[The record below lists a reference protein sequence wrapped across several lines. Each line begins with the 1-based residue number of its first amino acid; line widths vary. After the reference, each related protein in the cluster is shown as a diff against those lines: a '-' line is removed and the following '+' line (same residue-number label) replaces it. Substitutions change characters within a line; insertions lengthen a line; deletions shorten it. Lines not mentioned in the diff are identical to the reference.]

1 MKSSVSIVRCQSYDE
16 EEVLKGLRQ
25 AIDLIGGIEHFVQKG
40 NRVLLK
46 PNLLF
51 GKAAEKAVTTHPSI
65 VKGMIKIV
73 REAGGVPFIGDS
85 PGVGGL
91 VRTAEKAGIKGV
103 ADEMNCPLVEFDRPV
118 LSAKGVGTQFK
129 QLEIDQAVLDVD
141 VIINLPKWKT
151 HGQTLLTLGVK
162 NLFGCIPGPRK
173 ALWHLRAGDNHKLF
187 AQVLVDLYQAVKP
200 PLTVLDGIV
209 GMEGN
214 GPNSGRPI
222 PLGLILASNDALS
235 IDQVVCDLLG
245 ISRRALPTNRVAFE
259 QGIGKDG
266 IEVLGEGVG
275 DVRIP
280 HFQFP
285 PLSGADWNLPGFI
298 RRALKNALSTKPV
311 MEEGKCVLCDR
322 CVETCPS
329 KALERKEKGLILRR
343 RQTPAFRAGSK
354 APLSINPEQ
363 TPGFRPGI
371 VEGLIF
377 DYGKCIRCFCCQE
390 ICSEGAIGIK
400 PGWALKFFNRK

>member
-1 MKSSVSIVRCQSYDE
+1 MKSTVSIVKCQNYDE
-16 EEVLKGLRQ
+16 DEVLRGLRKV
-25 AIDLIGGIEHFVQKG
+25 IGLLGGIEQFVQNG

-46 PNLLF
+46 PNLLY
-51 GKAAEKAVTTHPSI
+51 GKAPEKAVTTHPSI

-91 VRTAEKAGIKGV
+91 RRTAEKAGIKGV

-141 VIINLPKWKT
+141 AIINLPKWKT

-222 PLGLILASNDALS
+222 PLGLILSSNDALS

-259 QGIGKDG
+259 QGIGRDG
-266 IEVLGEGVG
+266 IEVLGERVE

-298 RRALKNALSTKPV
+298 RKALKNALSTKPV
-311 MEEGKCVLCDR
+311 MEEGKCVLCNQ
-322 CVETCPS
+322 CVEICPS
-329 KALERKEKGLILRR
+329 KALERKEK
-343 RQTPAFRAGSK
+343 
-354 APLSINPEQ
+354 
-363 TPGFRPGI
+363 
-371 VEGLIF
+371 GLIF

-390 ICSEGAIGIK
+390 ICSEGAIDH
-400 PGWALKFFNRK
+400 

>member
-1 MKSSVSIVRCQSYDE
+1 MKSTVSIVKCQNYDE
-16 EEVLKGLRQ
+16 DKVLDGLRT
-25 AIDLIGGIEHFVQKG
+25 AIGLLGGIEQFVQKG

-73 REAGGVPFIGDS
+73 REGGGIPFIGDS
-85 PGVGGL
+85 PSVGGL

-103 ADEMNCPLVEFDRPV
+103 ADEMNCPLLEFDRPV
-118 LSAKGVGTQFK
+118 LSAKGVGKHFK
-129 QLEIDQAVLDVD
+129 QLEIDQAILEVD

-151 HGQTLLTLGVK
+151 HGNTLLTLGVK

-173 ALWHLRAGDNHKLF
+173 ALWHLRAGENRRLF
-187 AQVLVDLYQAVKP
+187 AQVLVDLYQVVKP
-200 PLTVLDGIV
+200 SLTVLDGIV

-214 GPNSGRPI
+214 GPNSGHPI
-222 PLGLILASNDALS
+222 PLGLILASNEALS

-245 ISRRALPTNRVAFE
+245 ISRKALLTNRVAFE
-259 QGIGKDG
+259 QGIGRDG
-266 IEVLGEGVG
+266 IEVLGERVE

-311 MEEGKCVLCDR
+311 IEEERCVLCNR
-322 CVETCPS
+322 CVEICPP
-329 KALERKEKGLILRR
+329 KALTRKAKG
-343 RQTPAFRAGSK
+343 F
-354 APLSINPEQ
+354 
-363 TPGFRPGI
+363 
-371 VEGLIF
+371 IF

-390 ICSEGAIGIK
+390 VCSEGAIEIK
-400 PGWALKFFNRK
+400 PGWIPRLITFSKSKCQNPNVK

>member
-1 MKSSVSIVRCQSYDE
+1 MKSKVSIVKRQNYDE
-16 EEVLKGLRQ
+16 DKVLDGLRK
-25 AIDLIGGIEHFVQKG
+25 AIGLLGGIEQFVQEG

-46 PNLLF
+46 PNLLY
-51 GKAAEKAVTTHPSI
+51 GKTPEKAVTTHPSI

-73 REAGGVPFIGDS
+73 REGGGIPFIGDS
-85 PGVGGL
+85 PSVGGL
-91 VRTAEKAGIKGV
+91 LRTAEKAGIKGV

-118 LSAKGVGTQFK
+118 NSAKGVERHFK
-129 QLEIDQAVLDVD
+129 RLEIDQAIFEVD

-151 HGQTLLTLGVK
+151 HGNTLLTLGVK

-173 ALWHLRAGDNHKLF
+173 ALWHLRAGEDRKLF
-187 AQVLVDLYQAVKP
+187 AQVLVDVYQVVKP

-222 PLGLILASNDALS
+222 PLGLILASDDALS

-245 ISRRALPTNRVAFE
+245 ISRKALLTNRVALE
-259 QGIGKDG
+259 QGIGRDG
-266 IEVLGEGVG
+266 IEVLGERVE
-275 DVRIP
+275 DVRVP

-311 MEEGKCVLCDR
+311 MEEGKCVLCNR
-322 CVETCPS
+322 CMEICPP
-329 KALERKEKGLILRR
+329 KALTRKAKGF
-343 RQTPAFRAGSK
+343 T
-354 APLSINPEQ
+354 
-363 TPGFRPGI
+363 
-371 VEGLIF
+371 F

-390 ICSEGAIGIK
+390 VCSEGAIQIK
-400 PGWALKFFNRK
+400 PGWAMKLLNRQWPIINYQ

>member
-1 MKSSVSIVRCQSYDE
+1 MKSSVSIVRCQNYDE
-16 EEVLKGLRQ
+16 DEVLKGLRQ
-25 AIDLIGGIEHFVQKG
+25 AINLMGGIEHFVQKG

-46 PNLLF
+46 PNLLY
-51 GKAAEKAVTTHPSI
+51 GKAPEKAVTTHPSI

-73 REAGGVPFIGDS
+73 REGGGIPFIGDS
-85 PGVGGL
+85 PSVGGL
-91 VRTAEKAGIKGV
+91 LRTAEKAGMKRV

-118 LSAKGVGTQFK
+118 LSSKGVGKHFK
-129 QLEIDQAVLDVD
+129 RLEIDQAILEVD

-151 HGQTLLTLGVK
+151 HVNTLLTLGVK

-173 ALWHLRAGDNHKLF
+173 ALWHLRAGENRKLF
-187 AQVLVDLYQAVKP
+187 AQVLVDLYQVVKP
-200 PLTVLDGIV
+200 PLTLLDGIV

-245 ISRRALPTNRVAFE
+245 ISRKALLTNRVALE
-259 QGIGKDG
+259 QGIGRDG
-266 IEVLGEGVG
+266 IEVVGERVE

-280 HFQFP
+280 RFQFP

-298 RRALKNALSTKPV
+298 RKALKNALSTKPV
-311 MEEGKCVLCDR
+311 IEEERCVLCDR
-322 CVETCPS
+322 CVEICPP
-329 KALERKEKGLILRR
+329 KALTRKAKG
-343 RQTPAFRAGSK
+343 FS
-354 APLSINPEQ
+354 
-363 TPGFRPGI
+363 
-371 VEGLIF
+371 F

-390 ICSEGAIGIK
+390 VCSEGAIAIK
-400 PGWALKFFNRK
+400 SGWALKMVSRRQ

>member
-1 MKSSVSIVRCQSYDE
+1 MKSRVSIVKCQNYDE
-16 EEVLKGLRQ
+16 DKVLEGLRK
-25 AIDLIGGIEHFVQKG
+25 AIGLLGGIEQFVQKG

-51 GKAAEKAVTTHPSI
+51 GKAAERAVTTHPSI

-73 REAGGVPFIGDS
+73 REGGGIPFIGDS
-85 PGVGGL
+85 PSVGGL
-91 VRTAEKAGIKGV
+91 LRTAEKAGIKKV

-118 LSAKGVGTQFK
+118 LSAKGVGKHFK
-129 QLEIDQAVLDVD
+129 QLEIDQVILEVD

-151 HGQTLLTLGVK
+151 HVNTLLTLGVK

-173 ALWHLRAGDNHKLF
+173 ALWHLRAGENRKLF
-187 AQVLVDLYQAVKP
+187 AQVLVDLYQVVKP

-245 ISRRALPTNRVAFE
+245 ISRKALLTNRVALE
-259 QGIGKDG
+259 QGIGRDG
-266 IEVLGEGVG
+266 IEVLGERVE
-275 DVRIP
+275 DVKIP

-298 RRALKNALSTKPV
+298 RKGLKNALSTKPV
-311 MEEGKCVLCDR
+311 IEDEKCVLCNR
-322 CVETCPS
+322 CMEICPP
-329 KALERKEKGLILRR
+329 KALERKEK
-343 RQTPAFRAGSK
+343 
-354 APLSINPEQ
+354 
-363 TPGFRPGI
+363 
-371 VEGLIF
+371 GLIF

-390 ICSEGAIGIK
+390 VCSEGAITIR
-400 PGWALKFFNRK
+400 PGWALKLVSRKSKVGSRG